1 MNLEN
6 MIKEISNLTYK
17 LSKID
22 DDDKEKYIIIKQIK
36 SLQKNIKQ
44 LDNNNIWSNFNLDI
58 FIKEFKYV

>member
-1 MNLEN
+1 MNIEN
-6 MIKEISNLTYK
+6 IIKEISNLTFK

-36 SLQKNIKQ
+36 NLQKNIKQ
-44 LDNNNIWSNFNLDI
+44 LNNNNKWSNIDLDI